1 MILNSFDKNIKMLL
15 ESKSVFENKVR
26 IVEELGE
33 LSHEIL
39 KDTRGKLNRENLL
52 EEFADVII
60 ELHMLK
66 EIYNISENE
75 IDKAVNNK
83 MEKDLNRLKNKEVQN
98 G

>member
-1 MILNSFDKNIKMLL
+1 MILDNFDKNVKTLL
-15 ESKSVFENKVR
+15 DSKSILENKVR

-66 EIYNISENE
+66 EIYQISESE
-75 IDKAVNNK
+75 IDKAVNDK
-83 MEKDLNRLKNKEVQN
+83 MEKDLNRLKNKEV
-98 G
+98 

>member
-1 MILNSFDKNIKMLL
+1 MILDSFDKNVKALL
-15 ESKSVFENKVR
+15 DSKSILENKVR

-66 EIYNISENE
+66 EIYQISESE
-75 IDKAVNNK
+75 IDKAVNDK
-83 MEKDLNRLKNKEVQN
+83 MEKDLNRLKNKEV
-98 G
+98 

>member
-1 MILNSFDKNIKMLL
+1 MILDSFDKNVKILL
-15 ESKSVFENKVR
+15 EAKSIFENKVR

-66 EIYNISENE
+66 EIYQISESE
-75 IDKAVNNK
+75 IDKAVNDK
-83 MEKDLNRLKNKEVQN
+83 MEKDLKRLKNKEV
-98 G
+98 

>member
-1 MILNSFDKNIKMLL
+1 MILDSFDKNVKTLL
-15 ESKSVFENKVR
+15 DSKSILENKVR

-66 EIYNISENE
+66 EIYQISESE
-75 IDKAVNNK
+75 IDKAVNDK
-83 MEKDLNRLKNKEVQN
+83 MEKDLNRLENKEV
-98 G
+98 

>member
-1 MILNSFDKNIKMLL
+1 MILDSFDKNIKILL
-15 ESKSVFENKVR
+15 DSKSIFENKVR

-66 EIYNISENE
+66 EIYKISENE
-75 IDKAVNNK
+75 IDKAVKNK
-83 MEKDLNRLKNKEVQN
+83 MEKDLNRLKNKEV
-98 G
+98 

>member
-1 MILNSFDKNIKMLL
+1 MILDSFDKNVKILL
-15 ESKSVFENKVR
+15 DSKSILENKVR

-66 EIYNISENE
+66 EIYQISENE
-75 IDKAVNNK
+75 IDKVVNDK
-83 MEKDLNRLKNKEVQN
+83 MKKDLNRLKNKEV
-98 G
+98 

>member
-1 MILNSFDKNIKMLL
+1 MILDSFDKNVKTLL
-15 ESKSVFENKVR
+15 DSKSILENKVR

-66 EIYNISENE
+66 EIYQISESE
-75 IDKAVNNK
+75 INKAVNDK
-83 MEKDLNRLKNKEVQN
+83 MEKDLNRLKNKEV
-98 G
+98 

>member
-1 MILNSFDKNIKMLL
+1 MILDSFDKNVKILL
-15 ESKSVFENKVR
+15 DSKSIFENKVR

-66 EIYNISENE
+66 EIYQISESE
-75 IDKAVNNK
+75 IDKAVNDK
-83 MEKDLNRLKNKEVQN
+83 MEKDLNRLKNKEV
-98 G
+98 

>member
-1 MILNSFDKNIKMLL
+1 MILDSFDKNVKTLL
-15 ESKSVFENKVR
+15 EAKSILENKVR

-66 EIYNISENE
+66 EIYQISESE
-75 IDKAVNNK
+75 IDKAVNDK
-83 MEKDLNRLKNKEVQN
+83 MEKDLNRLENKEV
-98 G
+98 

>member
-1 MILNSFDKNIKMLL
+1 MILDSFDKNVKTLL
-15 ESKSVFENKVR
+15 DSKSILENKVR

-66 EIYNISENE
+66 EIYQISESE
-75 IDKAVNNK
+75 IDKAVNDK
-83 MEKDLNRLKNKEVQN
+83 MKKDLNRLKNKEV
-98 G
+98 

>member
-1 MILNSFDKNIKMLL
+1 MILDSFDKNVKTLL
-15 ESKSVFENKVR
+15 ASKSILENKVR

-66 EIYNISENE
+66 EIYQISESE
-75 IDKAVNNK
+75 IDKAVNDK
-83 MEKDLNRLKNKEVQN
+83 MEKDLNRLKNKEV
-98 G
+98 

>member
-1 MILNSFDKNIKMLL
+1 MILDSFDKNVKTLL
-15 ESKSVFENKVR
+15 DSKSILENKVR

-66 EIYNISENE
+66 EIYQISESE
-75 IDKAVNNK
+75 IDKAVNGK
-83 MEKDLNRLKNKEVQN
+83 MEKDLNRLKNKEV
-98 G
+98 

>member
-1 MILNSFDKNIKMLL
+1 MILNSFDKNVKMLL

>member
-1 MILNSFDKNIKMLL
+1 MILDSFDKNVKILL
-15 ESKSVFENKVR
+15 DSKSILENKVR

-66 EIYNISENE
+66 EIYQISESE
-75 IDKAVNNK
+75 IDKAVNGK
-83 MEKDLNRLKNKEVQN
+83 MKKDLNRLKNKEV
-98 G
+98 

>member
-1 MILNSFDKNIKMLL
+1 MILDNFDKNVKILL
-15 ESKSVFENKVR
+15 DSKSIFENKVR

-66 EIYNISENE
+66 EIYKISENE
-75 IDKAVNNK
+75 IDKAVKDK
-83 MEKDLNRLKNKEVQN
+83 MEKDLNRLKNKEV
-98 G
+98 

>member
-1 MILNSFDKNIKMLL
+1 MILNSFDKNVKMLL

-66 EIYNISENE
+66 EIYQISESE
-75 IDKAVNNK
+75 IDKAVNDK
-83 MEKDLNRLKNKEVQN
+83 MEKDLNRLKNKEV
-98 G
+98 

>member
-1 MILNSFDKNIKMLL
+1 MKLILDSFDKNVKTLL
-15 ESKSVFENKVR
+15 EAKSILENKVR

-66 EIYNISENE
+66 EIYQISESE
-75 IDKAVNNK
+75 INKAVNDK
-83 MEKDLNRLKNKEVQN
+83 MEKDLNRLKNKEV
-98 G
+98 

>member
-1 MILNSFDKNIKMLL
+1 MILDSFDKNVKTLL
-15 ESKSVFENKVR
+15 ASKSILENKVR

-66 EIYNISENE
+66 EIYQISESE
-75 IDKAVNNK
+75 IDKAVNDK
-83 MEKDLNRLKNKEVQN
+83 IKKDLNRLKNKEV
-98 G
+98 

>member
-1 MILNSFDKNIKMLL
+1 MILDSFDKNVKTLL
-15 ESKSVFENKVR
+15 DSKSILENKVR

-66 EIYNISENE
+66 EIYQISESE
-75 IDKAVNNK
+75 IDKAVNDK
-83 MEKDLNRLKNKEVQN
+83 MEKDLNRLKNKEV
-98 G
+98 

>member
-1 MILNSFDKNIKMLL
+1 MILILDSFDKNVKALL
-15 ESKSVFENKVR
+15 EAKSILENKVR

-66 EIYNISENE
+66 EIYQISESE
-75 IDKAVNNK
+75 IDKAVNDK
-83 MEKDLNRLKNKEVQN
+83 MEKDLNRLENKEV
-98 G
+98 

>member
-1 MILNSFDKNIKMLL
+1 MILDSFDKNVKILL
-15 ESKSVFENKVR
+15 DSKSILENKVR

-66 EIYNISENE
+66 EIYQISESE
-75 IDKAVNNK
+75 IDKAVNDK
-83 MEKDLNRLKNKEVQN
+83 MKKDLNRLKNKEV
-98 G
+98 

>member
-1 MILNSFDKNIKMLL
+1 MILNSFDKNVKILL
-15 ESKSVFENKVR
+15 DSKSIFENKVR

-66 EIYNISENE
+66 EIYQISESE
-75 IDKAVNNK
+75 IDKAVNDK
-83 MEKDLNRLKNKEVQN
+83 MEKDLNRLKNKEV
-98 G
+98 

>member
-1 MILNSFDKNIKMLL
+1 MILDSFDKNVKILL
-15 ESKSVFENKVR
+15 DSKSIFENKVR

-75 IDKAVNNK
+75 IDKAVKDK
-83 MEKDLNRLKNKEVQN
+83 MEKDLNRLKNKEV
-98 G
+98 

>member
-1 MILNSFDKNIKMLL
+1 MILDSFDKNVKILL
-15 ESKSVFENKVR
+15 DSKSIFENKVR

-66 EIYNISENE
+66 EIYQISESE
-75 IDKAVNNK
+75 IDKAVNDK
-83 MEKDLNRLKNKEVQN
+83 MKKDLNRLKNKEV
-98 G
+98 

>member
-1 MILNSFDKNIKMLL
+1 MILDSFDKNVKILL
-15 ESKSVFENKVR
+15 DSKSILENKVR

-66 EIYNISENE
+66 EIYQISESE
-75 IDKAVNNK
+75 IDKAVNDK
-83 MEKDLNRLKNKEVQN
+83 MEKDLNRLKNKEV
-98 G
+98 

>member
-1 MILNSFDKNIKMLL
+1 MNSFDKNVKTLL
-15 ESKSVFENKVR
+15 DSKSILENKVR

-66 EIYNISENE
+66 EIYQISESE
-75 IDKAVNNK
+75 IDKAVNGK
-83 MEKDLNRLKNKEVQN
+83 MEKDLNRLKNKEV
-98 G
+98 

>member
-1 MILNSFDKNIKMLL
+1 MILDSFDRNVKTLL
-15 ESKSVFENKVR
+15 DSKSILENKVR

-66 EIYNISENE
+66 EIYQISESE
-75 IDKAVNNK
+75 IDKAVNDK
-83 MEKDLNRLKNKEVQN
+83 MEKDLNRLKNKEV
-98 G
+98 

>member
-1 MILNSFDKNIKMLL
+1 MILDSFDKNIKILL
-15 ESKSVFENKVR
+15 DSKSIFENKVR

-66 EIYNISENE
+66 EIYQISESE
-75 IDKAVNNK
+75 IDKAVNDK
-83 MEKDLNRLKNKEVQN
+83 MEKDLNRLKNKEV
-98 G
+98 